1 MKVNDIIQEGPL
13 DSLKGHWANF
23 RQGMTNIGNR
33 ITTPSDAAYAKRT
46 HKRLYNDWLAQSRQ
60 DSSNEPNYDV
70 NAELLAFANQSFPS
84 VVTKIPAPKAKGIN
98 DFNAMSAYI
107 EARTK
112 EYYNSLNQ
120 PQQAQQ
126 PALPPAAPSASPAA
140 PAPTPAAAPA
150 RTTPAMQPGRTASP
164 SRMVRS
170 HPYNGRGYSYDV
182 INNQWTDNYTNKIV
196 TDPQLID
203 NINIS
208 YNRANQRVTPYNMTP
223 AQKAAQ
229 IRARKQQQ
237 AAQRA
242 QAQLASPT

>member
-1 MKVNDIIQEGPL
+1 MKVNDIIQEGPF
-13 DSLKGHWANF
+13 DNLKGQWANF
-23 RQGMTNIGNR
+23 RQGMTNLGNR

-70 NAELLAFANQSFPS
+70 NAELLAFADQAFPS
-84 VVTKIPAPKAKGIN
+84 IVTKIPAPQVKGVN
-98 DFNAMSAYI
+98 DFTAMSAYI
-107 EARTK
+107 KARTD
-112 EYYNSLNQ
+112 EYYKSLNQ
-120 PQQAQQ
+120 PRQQTPPPPPQ
-126 PALPPAAPSASPAA
+126 PPAAPK
-140 PAPTPAAAPA
+140 PTAPAAAPA

-229 IRARKQQQ
+229 IRAQKQAQ

-242 QAQLASPT
+242 QAQLATTT

>member
-13 DSLKGHWANF
+13 DTLKGHWANF

-33 ITTPSDAAYAKRT
+33 ITTPSDATYAKRT
-46 HKRLYNDWLAQSRQ
+46 HKRLYNDWLSQSRQ

-98 DFNAMSAYI
+98 DFTAMSAYI

-126 PALPPAAPSASPAA
+126 PALPPAAPAA
-140 PAPTPAAAPA
+140 PAAAPA
-150 RTTPAMQPGRTASP
+150 QTTPAMQPGRTASP

-237 AAQRA
+237 ATQRA